1 MCSGVLHDMLM
12 VRERSDIGSSVLYAG
27 RFDDTLEVRIQT
39 AKRLDMRSAV
49 LNEGWL
55 LMLTNRVFRKQNV

>member
-1 MCSGVLHDMLM
+1 MCSGVLQVMLM

-49 LNEGWL
+49 LNEG
-55 LMLTNRVFRKQNV
+55 